1 MDMLIID
8 WTDDA
13 IGPISTGMTYVVL
26 GVSGNTGSVVAQALL
41 DQKRPVRVVV
51 RDAKK
56 GEPWKQKGA
65 EVAVADVE
73 DQAALTRAFAGATG
87 VYALIPPNM
96 QSEDFIA
103 RGKRIADGVTA
114 AAKAT
119 NVPHLVFLSSIG
131 AQFDSGHGPIRTVH
145 YFEKKLREAGVVST
159 FVRAS
164 YFMENNLNALAVIK
178 SQGILPVFADPTYSL
193 PMIASRD
200 IGLVAAKAL
209 LEGAKETTVIELS
222 GPREYTVNEVA
233 EALSRAL
240 GKAVKTVVAPLE
252 QLVPALKQMG
262 ATESTARLYEEMY
275 RGMGAGKLS
284 WEGGTARAVRGT
296 IDIDTFIAA
305 ALSRAS

>member
-1 MDMLIID
+1 MIMPIID

-13 IGPISTGMTYVVL
+13 IGSISTGMTYVVL
-26 GVSGNTGSVVAQALL
+26 GVSGNTGSVVAQTLL
-41 DQKRPVRVVV
+41 DQKQPVRVVV
-51 RDAKK
+51 RNAQK
-56 GEPWKQKGA
+56 GEVWKQKGA

-73 DQAALTRAFAGATG
+73 DQAALTKAFAGATG
-87 VYALIPPNM
+87 VYVLIPPNM

-114 AAKAT
+114 AAKTT
-119 NVPHLVFLSSIG
+119 NVPHVVFLSSIG

-164 YFMENNLNALAVIK
+164 YFMENNLNALAVVK

-193 PMIASRD
+193 PMVASRD
-200 IGLVAAKAL
+200 IGLTAAKAL

-222 GPREYTVNEVA
+222 GPREYSVNEVA
-233 EALSRAL
+233 VAL
-240 GKAVKTVVAPLE
+240 GKTLGREVKTVVAPLE
-252 QLVPALKQMG
+252 QLVPALKGMG

-275 RGMGAGKLS
+275 RGMAVGKLS
-284 WEGGTARAVRGT
+284 WEGGNARAVRGT
-296 IDIDTFIAA
+296 IDIDTFVKS
-305 ALSRAS
+305 ALAKN